1 MASRWAD
8 HLQVNPAY
16 YPGYNVL
23 YGSLKWIVSDP
34 FAVTILHRVLI
45 VFGTTLL
52 LLAVFR
58 RLLTPGIAWV
68 LTAWWAILPITYDTI
83 FEIHL
88 LGALVGLVV
97 VLVALRW
104 SGLAARAAT
113 FGLLLAAALLIRN
126 EYVVGAF
133 VFGVIWA
140 GYELRRVRRGTAPSW
155 RQLASA
161 VAVPLLGFAVL
172 VALVSWRDADP
183 RTSAYKQLSDK
194 NGLAFCQGYALGLDH
209 AGDVRASNPL
219 SQCQVYTRAD
229 FGQDR
234 PSIVQAI
241 GENPSAVAGHFGR
254 NLRLFPAALEIG
266 LFNAKAG
273 SVGPAANPDYIDV
286 NQGSWLDLAGL
297 LVVGLTIVT
306 GAALIWSQRRRWWEE
321 WLRDRAWG
329 WAALFSIGSVAV
341 YAGLMTRP
349 RPSYIF
355 PLTILVLALL
365 GMSLVAIADRIGL
378 PRNLRAVI
386 PPLAILAVVLIPSHY
401 RAGYSNPQTGPGQP
415 LKMATDRLLPYRS
428 DLEGDQR
435 VLLAVYPSTD
445 ACPYVGGSDQCT
457 SVPWNYPI
465 GKTLAPELAGRQQH
479 VFDPM
484 PVNLIYAN
492 ESAFSA
498 DPTIRSKLEA
508 LMRHGWHRVAPS
520 TGSDW
525 LLLARDRSPAAD

>member
-8 HLQVNPAY
+8 HLQVNPGY
-16 YPGYNVL
+16 YPGYNVF

-45 VFGTTLL
+45 VLGTTLL

-58 RLLTPGIAWV
+58 RLLSPGIAWV
-68 LTAWWAILPITYDTI
+68 LAAWWAILPINYDTI

-88 LGALVGLVV
+88 LGALTGLVV

-133 VFGVIWA
+133 VFGVIWG
-140 GYELRRVRRGTAPSW
+140 GYELSRIRRGTAPSW
-155 RQLASA
+155 RQL
-161 VAVPLLGFAVL
+161 VAAGAIPLLALAVL
-172 VALVSWRDADP
+172 VGLVSWRDADH
-183 RTSAYKQLSDK
+183 RTSVYEQLSDK

-209 AGDVRASNPL
+209 AGDVRAANPL
-219 SQCQVYTRAD
+219 SQCEVYTRAD
-229 FGQDR
+229 FGVDM

-241 GENPSAVAGHFGR
+241 GDNPSAVAAHFGR

-266 LFNAKAG
+266 LFNAKYG
-273 SVGPAANPDYIDV
+273 SIGPAANPDYIDI

-297 LVVGLTIVT
+297 IVVVLTIVT
-306 GAALIWSQRRRWWEE
+306 GAVLLWRERRRWWED
-321 WLRDRAWG
+321 WLGDRAWG

-365 GMSLVAIADRIGL
+365 GMSLMVIADRLGL
-378 PRNLRAVI
+378 PRRTRAVI
-386 PPLAILAVVLIPSHY
+386 PPLAILAVILIPSHY
-401 RAGYSNPQTGPGQP
+401 RAGYSNPQTGVGQP
-415 LKMATDRLLPYRS
+415 LKTATDRLAAYRS
-428 DLEGDQR
+428 DLQGDGH
-435 VLLAVYPSTD
+435 VLLAVYPSTE
-445 ACPYVGGSDQCT
+445 ACLYVGGSDPCT
-457 SVPWNYPI
+457 SIPWNYPLA
-465 GKTLAPELAGRQQH
+465 KTLAPELAGRQQH
-479 VFDPM
+479 VFRPM

-492 ESAFSA
+492 EYAFNA
-498 DPTIRSKLEA
+498 DPTLRAQLDSLTH
-508 LMRHGWHRVAPS
+508 RGWHRVAPA
-520 TGSDW
+520 TGSGW
-525 LLLARDRSPAAD
+525 LLLARDRPGAGG

>member
-16 YPGYNVL
+16 YPGYNVF

-58 RLLTPGIAWV
+58 RLLSPGIAWV
-68 LTAWWAILPITYDTI
+68 LAAWWAILPITYDTI

-88 LGALVGLVV
+88 LGAFAGLVV
-97 VLVALRW
+97 VFVALRW
-104 SGLAARAAT
+104 SGLAARATT

-140 GYELRRVRRGTAPSW
+140 GYELWRIRRGTAPSW
-155 RQLASA
+155 RELLAA
-161 VAVPLLGFAVL
+161 GAIPLLALAVL
-172 VALVSWRDADP
+172 VALVSWRDGDR
-183 RTSAYKQLSDK
+183 RTSVYEQLTDK

-209 AGDVRASNPL
+209 AGDVRAANPL
-219 SQCQVYTRAD
+219 SQCEVYTRAD
-229 FGQDR
+229 FGQDM

-241 GENPSAVAGHFGR
+241 GDNPSAVAGHFGR
-254 NLRLFPAALEIG
+254 NARLFPAGLEIG
-266 LFNAKAG
+266 LFNAKSG
-273 SVGPAANPDYIDV
+273 SVGPAANPDYIDI

-297 LVVGLTIVT
+297 IVVLLTIAT
-306 GAALIWSQRRRWWEE
+306 GAVLIWSERRRWWEE

-329 WAALFSIGSVAV
+329 WAALLAIGSVAV

-355 PLTILVLALL
+355 PLTILVLAML
-365 GMSLVAIADRIGL
+365 GMSLMAIAERIGL
-378 PRNLRAVI
+378 PERVRAVI
-386 PPLAILAVVLIPSHY
+386 PVLAILAVILIPSHY
-401 RAGYSNPQTGPGQP
+401 RAGYSNPQTGVGQP
-415 LKMATDRLLPYRS
+415 LKEATDRLQPYRS
-428 DLEGDQR
+428 ELEGDRR
-435 VLLAVYPSTD
+435 VLLAVYPSTE
-445 ACPYVGGSDQCT
+445 ACLYVGGSDPCT
-457 SVPWNYPI
+457 SIPWNYPI
-465 GKTLAPELAGRQQH
+465 AKTLAPELAGRQQH

-492 ESAFSA
+492 EYAFNA
-498 DPTIRSKLEA
+498 DPTLRARLEA
-508 LMRHGWHRVAPS
+508 LQHQGWHRLAPS

-525 LLLARDRSPAAD
+525 LLLARNSPRASG